1 MSIPLSDRLNTL
13 YTHAIT
19 LDQVIDELN
28 SMDDENL
35 NETEQLD
42 LMAFKSYTRRVL
54 MNLIEEEHKLS
65 SLVTFH
71 YKVIY
76 YHQYGDPLELQD
88 WLDKMLKI
96 EGLKLVSTVGDY
108 FIFDDKDGRE
118 RPDDPE
124 RQ

>member
-35 NETEQLD
+35 NEIEQLD
-42 LMAFKSYTRRVL
+42 LMAFKSYIRRVF

-65 SLVTFH
+65 GLVTYH
-71 YKVIY
+71 YTVIY
-76 YHQYGDPLELQD
+76 TREYSDPLELKD
-88 WLDKMLKI
+88 WLDNMLKI

>member
-1 MSIPLSDRLNTL
+1 MSISLSDRLNSL

-28 SMDDENL
+28 SMDDENR
-35 NETEQLD
+35 NGTEQLD
-42 LMAFKSYTRRVL
+42 FMAFKSYIRRVL
-54 MNLIEEEHKLS
+54 MNVIEEEHKLS
-65 SLVTFH
+65 SLVTYH

-76 YHQYGDPLELQD
+76 YHQYSDPLELQD
-88 WLDKMLKI
+88 WLDRMLKI

-118 RPDDPE
+118 RPDDTD
-124 RQ
+124 